1 MVTEVPPRQDHGQ
14 RVAKAGAAAWGFAEA
29 TVFFIVPDVLLT
41 RLALR
46 DLRLALA
53 AAAYAVGG
61 ALLGGTLLWWAAG
74 HGHAPQLLAA
84 FAYLPGIFPRLVH
97 DTGAAIGADG
107 LKALFVG
114 GFVGTPYKLL
124 ATHAGATGIG
134 LAPFLA
140 VSLAARLSRFVVT
153 ILVAWAAG
161 RALTAPSLRAKL
173 WLHALAWLAFYA
185 WYFTVMS

>member
-1 MVTEVPPRQDHGQ
+1 VTEVPPRLDHGQ
-14 RVAKAGAAAWGFAEA
+14 RAAKAGAAAWGFAEA

-46 DLRLALA
+46 DLRLALL

-61 ALLGGTLLWWAAG
+61 ALAGGALLWWAAG
-74 HGHAPQLLAA
+74 HGYAPQLLTA
-84 FAYLPGIFPRLVH
+84 FAYLPGISPRLVH
-97 DTGAAIGADG
+97 ETGAAIGADG

-114 GFVGTPYKLL
+114 GFVGEPYKLL
-124 ATHAGATGIG
+124 ATHAGAQRIA

-161 RALTAPSLRAKL
+161 RALTALSLRAKQ
-173 WLHALAWLAFYA
+173 WLHAMAWLAFYA
-185 WYFTVMS
+185 WYFTIMR